1 MSEHQV
7 RTEMNLTEQINITN
21 VKEILRGLRE
31 RTKITSAILYTHD
44 GTIAAIESEK
54 ARDEKSNDE
63 LIGVVCSNIIALAKH
78 NIFKIKEDNKLKQ
91 ISIQAGEHLDFVDGF
106 KVVLELVRENL
117 FLLVIVPTSLNL
129 GVIFFELNNAIRK
142 INKEIA

>member
-1 MSEHQV
+1 
-7 RTEMNLTEQINITN
+7 MNLTEQININ
-21 VKEILRGLRE
+21 QIKEILKGLRE
-31 RTKITSAILYTHD
+31 RTKITSAILYSHD
-44 GTIAAIESEK
+44 GTIIAIESEK
-54 ARDEKSNDE
+54 ARDGKSNDK

-78 NIFKIKEDNKLKQ
+78 NIFKIKENNKLKQ

-129 GVIFFELNNAIRK
+129 GVIFFELNNTIRK